1 MMGFDTKKAILKN
14 LNDIRLH
21 PRHTD
26 ISTEILTRVED
37 VRTWSLDDMN
47 SHIRE

>member
-14 LNDIRLH
+14 LNDIN

-26 ISTEILTRVED
+26 ISTESLTRVED